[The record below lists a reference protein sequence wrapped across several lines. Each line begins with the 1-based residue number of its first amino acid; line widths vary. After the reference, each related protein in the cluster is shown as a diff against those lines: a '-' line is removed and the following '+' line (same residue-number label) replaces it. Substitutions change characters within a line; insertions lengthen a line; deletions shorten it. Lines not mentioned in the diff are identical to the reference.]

1 MATKKKVRFF
11 EIYCERVPEEWVS
24 ESDNFSLCLK
34 VPAGQGRPSKKRVTE
49 ILGDALT
56 LDSDHYCVCGLWAEN
71 EGGWDHRDFQK
82 QDIYTYSRG

>member
-1 MATKKKVRFF
+1 MAKRKKVKYF
-11 EIYCERVPEEWVS
+11 EIYCERIPEEWES

-34 VPAGQGRPSKKRVTE
+34 VPSGQGKPSKKRTAE

-56 LDSDHYCVCGLWAEN
+56 LEGDHYCIVGLWAED

-82 QDIYTYSRG
+82 RDIYLYTRG